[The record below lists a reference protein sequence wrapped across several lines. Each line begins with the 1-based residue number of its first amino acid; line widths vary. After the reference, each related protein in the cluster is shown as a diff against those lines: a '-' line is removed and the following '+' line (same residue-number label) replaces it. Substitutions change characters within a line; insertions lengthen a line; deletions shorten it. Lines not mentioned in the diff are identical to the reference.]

1 MSKQLYS
8 QRFIL
13 KIPSTKFRNNE
24 WRVDISLQEARRDNE
39 LIQLADSQI
48 LRFIR
53 DIKGINYTEEDIN
66 KVKLKIKKEKRKST
80 TDKSLER
87 ISKLYDKLDEMLFI
101 EDYVS
106 IVFNKKS
113 DFDRACKKKGIFI
126 NGKKFKSILGTTGG
140 IKKNTVNFCSEEIYE
155 ELNRRLEN
163 DRNEEIPCVPAKFE
177 AYKALS
183 ASGSNPVTN
192 THRILVIK
200 DGVTHIKDKVIKV
213 SANEKGGFKV
223 EKNVEY
229 ESDKEFCDGCGMIR
243 PELSKQWAIDLG
255 LTRKDENGDITYDY
269 IPSGFNLRYSY
280 LKGMVF
286 TFDFE
291 KFGREVMNNKYI
303 VKDAWGKERDIREVD
318 IIITTNML
326 KLWNAYDSIEDYLE
340 KCDKNKYQ
348 LSVSKV
354 CPKKLEEKRNLNY
367 QYLQSYN
374 LSDND
379 INELVSETVT
389 NIKDCIGGDYIKSI
403 LYTKGENITKENILK
418 SENDY
423 IKALLINKNVIK
435 DSYVKGKI
443 YNMLEKKI
451 RQAKIGVIKVD
462 GNYSIV
468 SNDLYALCQSMYGVE
483 ITGLLKKNQFY
494 NKAWLDKG
502 ETEIIA
508 FRSPMTSHN
517 NIKRMPLINSDEV
530 NEWFKYMNTVTILN
544 AFDYTTDAM
553 NGMDFDSD
561 AIITTNNKIIN
572 KNTIDELPIIC
583 EQKSS
588 VKEKV
593 DIVML
598 QKSNKNGFG
607 SEIGTITNRVTAM
620 YDVLASLEKDSEEY
634 NILMDRIICGQAYQ
648 QEEIDKIKGIQA
660 KTMPKE
666 WYNYKYNKLDID
678 KETGEI
684 LDNEEVV
691 CEKERNIKL
700 MVNKKPYFFIYNY
713 DNLKSKYNL
722 FLKEIENN
730 SLIRFGK
737 TFEELKN
744 NCETEEEK
752 QFIKSSKYKSPV
764 FSNPCTMNRI
774 CWKIEDEFKDIKFK
788 VKTDDKDFD
797 YNIYKSKKRYNK
809 DIYKEIELLYK
820 KYNRDKRE
828 MIKNAKTN
836 MDNNYESKDNY
847 DMSNS
852 KTTLLNNFKIEASKI
867 CSNSE
872 ELCNIVIDLC
882 YKTKNNRQFAW
893 DISGEQIIINL
904 LNKNDKKFKYPV
916 QDENGNIEWN
926 GKRFKI
932 IEMECEE

>member
-13 KIPSTKFRNNE
+13 KIPSTKFRNNK
-24 WRVDISLQEARRDNE
+24 WKVDISLQEARRDNE

-87 ISKLYDKLDEMLFI
+87 ISKLYDKLDKMLYI

-113 DFDRACKKKGIFI
+113 DFDRACRKKGIFI
-126 NGKKFKSILGTTGG
+126 NGKKFKRILGTTGG

-213 SANEKGGFKV
+213 SANEKGGFTV

-255 LTRKDENGDITYDY
+255 LTKKDENGDITYDY

-303 VKDAWGKERDIREVD
+303 IKDAWGKERDIRDVD

-389 NIKDCIGGDYIKSI
+389 NIKDCIGGDYVKSI

-435 DSYVKGKI
+435 DSYVKSKI
-443 YNMLEKKI
+443 YKMLEKKI

-502 ETEIIA
+502 ENEIIA

-517 NIKRMPLINSDEV
+517 NIKRMPLINNDEV

-553 NGMDFDSD
+553 NGMD
-561 AIITTNNKIIN
+561 K
-572 KNTIDELPIIC
+572 
-583 EQKSS
+583 
-588 VKEKV
+588 
-593 DIVML
+593 
-598 QKSNKNGFG
+598 
-607 SEIGTITNRVTAM
+607 
-620 YDVLASLEKDSEEY
+620 
-634 NILMDRIICGQAYQ
+634 
-648 QEEIDKIKGIQA
+648 
-660 KTMPKE
+660 
-666 WYNYKYNKLDID
+666 
-678 KETGEI
+678 
-684 LDNEEVV
+684 
-691 CEKERNIKL
+691 
-700 MVNKKPYFFIYNY
+700 
-713 DNLKSKYNL
+713 
-722 FLKEIENN
+722 
-730 SLIRFGK
+730 
-737 TFEELKN
+737 
-744 NCETEEEK
+744 
-752 QFIKSSKYKSPV
+752 
-764 FSNPCTMNRI
+764 
-774 CWKIEDEFKDIKFK
+774 
-788 VKTDDKDFD
+788 
-797 YNIYKSKKRYNK
+797 
-809 DIYKEIELLYK
+809 
-820 KYNRDKRE
+820 
-828 MIKNAKTN
+828 
-836 MDNNYESKDNY
+836 
-847 DMSNS
+847 
-852 KTTLLNNFKIEASKI
+852 
-867 CSNSE
+867 
-872 ELCNIVIDLC
+872 
-882 YKTKNNRQFAW
+882 
-893 DISGEQIIINL
+893 
-904 LNKNDKKFKYPV
+904 
-916 QDENGNIEWN
+916 
-926 GKRFKI
+926 
-932 IEMECEE
+932 